1 MALIPQSFIA
11 DLLNRVDIV
20 DVVGQHVKLKKA
32 GANYQGLC
40 PFHSEKSPSFSVS
53 PTKQFYHCFGCG
65 AHGSAI
71 SFLMEYSGLGYVDAI
86 EDLARSTGLDVPRE
100 ERTANDVAR
109 AQQAM
114 ALSEVMSSAADWYR
128 QQLKGNTRAV
138 EYLKGR
144 GLTGEIAKRYAL
156 GYAPDGWQ
164 GLEAVFGPYTND
176 EVAKTL
182 VEGGLLIQGEQSEGV
197 PVKRYDRFRD
207 RIMFPIRNPKGQTI
221 GFGGRILD
229 QGEPKYLNS
238 PETPLFSKG
247 NTLYGLF
254 EARQAIRAQEYVL
267 VCEGYMDVVALAQL
281 GFPNAVATLGT
292 ACTANHVRML
302 LRQTDKVVFSF
313 DGDSAGQRAAQ
324 RALEACLPLMSDDKE
339 IRFLFLPTEHDPDSY
354 VRAYGATAFEKVIKE
369 AMSISSFFF
378 KVVSE
383 DHELTTPEG
392 RAHTH
397 HAAKP
402 LLLSMPPIALR
413 TQILRELAIRTNTT
427 PAELES
433 FCGLTVMPAPAQQAR
448 SQTNPNSF
456 ANSNR
461 QGAPWQASKGSAKRV
476 ATQNIEPPK
485 APTDLA
491 EQMLRVLIQFPHLG
505 KSLDANKRSLA
516 LKAAEQRS
524 TKAFLLMQ
532 DLLSQCDLVE
542 LIPGEGN
549 KAATAG
555 AGAFAMFQD
564 QLSHSELAPL
574 YEVLRNRVMGSDLDL
589 DGATADLEGAF
600 KKLELT
606 YLKQE
611 MTAIAQKI
619 ADSSA
624 NDLDRARYRELGE
637 KLKFS

>member
-86 EDLARSTGLDVPRE
+86 EDLARSAGLDVPRE

-197 PVKRYDRFRD
+197 LVKRYDRFRD

-354 VRAYGATAFEKVIKE
+354 VRAYGAAAFEKVIKE

>member
-86 EDLARSTGLDVPRE
+86 EDLARSAGLDVPRE

-138 EYLKGR
+138 DYLKGR

-182 VEGGLLIQGEQSEGV
+182 VEGGLLIQGEQSEGA
-197 PVKRYDRFRD
+197 PIKRYDRFRD

-254 EARQAIRAQEYVL
+254 EARQAIRSQEYVL

-302 LRQTDKVVFSF
+302 LRQTDKVIFSF

-354 VRAYGATAFEKVIKE
+354 VRAYGAPAFEKVIKE
-369 AMSISSFFF
+369 AMSISSFLF

-397 HAAKP
+397 HAGKP

-427 PAELES
+427 PAELEA
-433 FCGLTVMPAPAQQAR
+433 FCGLTVAPAPAQQAR
-448 SQTNPNSF
+448 SQNNQNSF

-505 KSLDANKRSLA
+505 KALDPNQRALA

-524 TKAFLLMQ
+524 AKALSLMQ

-542 LIPGEGN
+542 LVPGEDGRN
-549 KAATAG
+549 ASVG

-564 QLSHSELAPL
+564 QLSRSEFAPL
-574 YEVLRNRVMGSDLDL
+574 YEVLRNRVMDSDVDL
-589 DGATADLEGAF
+589 DGAKADLEGVF
-600 KKLELT
+600 KKLELSN
-606 YLKQE
+606 LKQE
-611 MTAIAQKI
+611 MTAITQKI
-619 ADSSA
+619 AGNVA
-624 NDLDRARYRELGE
+624 NDQDRARYRELGE